1 LITDNSIL
9 YLYIFVKL
17 ICSFFENLILMKAK
31 FDSIHTMC
39 SFNSVAIMTNIINK
53 KVIAVIFIFN
63 SFNKAKQ
70 DENPPNSCHIIFG

>member
-1 LITDNSIL
+1 
-9 YLYIFVKL
+9 
-17 ICSFFENLILMKAK
+17 MKAK
-31 FDSIHTMC
+31 FDSVHTMC